1 MSFTIPAAG
10 QDEPEAAVPDA
21 WQEPEIS
28 VPVSV
33 IGDAAELMTLVA
45 ELIDAS
51 RDGVIR
57 ERIEALLDAKG
68 AEPRPAADW
77 MITSVGAPRQGRRRR
92 SSPTRESPA
101 TGAWP
106 ATGGAPGPATGRM
119 TVMATITAATA
130 ANDAAAAYQ
139 RLRGHLAYLGLK
151 AAADALPGLLDEAR
165 DGRVSLLDA
174 LERLMGTEAAAAEAR
189 KLASRLHWAAL
200 PAPWRVED
208 YDFAAQPG
216 ADEAVIRELATLR
229 FIDEAANVLF
239 VGPPGTGKTMLSV
252 GLARAAAEAGHK
264 VLFTTCEDLVRRL
277 RRAIAEHRSASG
289 MRFFTSPRLLVI
301 DEVGYRVLDEESRSL
316 LFEVINARYLKG
328 SIITTSHVGIASWAE
343 RLGDPMLAA
352 AALDRLL
359 HRGVIV
365 GIDGPSYRMRA
376 HQQRADM
383 IRKAVTAAG
392 TSR

>member
-1 MSFTIPAAG
+1 
-10 QDEPEAAVPDA
+10 
-21 WQEPEIS
+21 
-28 VPVSV
+28 
-33 IGDAAELMTLVA
+33 
-45 ELIDAS
+45 
-51 RDGVIR
+51 
-57 ERIEALLDAKG
+57 
-68 AEPRPAADW
+68 
-77 MITSVGAPRQGRRRR
+77 
-92 SSPTRESPA
+92 
-101 TGAWP
+101 
-106 ATGGAPGPATGRM
+106 M

-151 AAADALPGLLDEAR
+151 AAGDALPGLLDEAR
-165 DGRVSLLDA
+165 DGRLPLLDA
-174 LERLMGTEAAAAEAR
+174 LERLMGTEAAAAESR
-189 KLASRLHWAAL
+189 RLASRLHWAAL
-200 PAPWRVED
+200 PAPWRIED

-239 VGPPGTGKTMLSV
+239 VGPPGTGKTMLSA

-289 MRFFTSPRLLVI
+289 LRFFTSPRLLVI
-301 DEVGYRVLDEESRSL
+301 DEVGYRILDEESRSL

-376 HQQRADM
+376 HQQRADT
-383 IRKAVTAAG
+383 IRKAVTAG
-392 TSR
+392 TTR